1 MSSLFFFVMIRP
13 PPKSTLFPYTTLFR
27 SEQLWPRR
35 PAASRDPAQQR
46 NKGKAEHGLS
56 LFLAPPNR
64 RPNIGA
70 RRGGPYENVAG
81 LWATLQMWT
90 GRCRSSAP
98 IPRVEDRP
106 RARFRGCPNRAEKNR
121 LPLKE

>member
-64 RPNIGA
+64 HPNIGD
-70 RRGGPYENVAG
+70 RKSTRLN
-81 LWATLQMWT
+81 
-90 GRCRSSAP
+90 SSHSSISYAVFCLKKKTQQQNTSK
-98 IPRVEDRP
+98 PRTNKP
-106 RARFRGCPNRAEKNR
+106 QAHT
-121 LPLKE
+121 